1 MRAHIPRTHIK
12 VRSASTLAAEDV
24 VVAVVAV
31 AAVAVTLDSDVAE
44 RRQA

>member
-24 VVAVVAV
+24 VVVAV